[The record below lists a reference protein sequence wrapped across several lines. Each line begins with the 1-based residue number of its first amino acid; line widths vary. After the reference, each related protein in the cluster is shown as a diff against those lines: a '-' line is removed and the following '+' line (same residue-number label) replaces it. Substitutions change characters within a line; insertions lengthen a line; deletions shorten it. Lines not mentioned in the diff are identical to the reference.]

1 MLARGISGNIGW
13 VPASDADLAQCTLFH
28 GKRTQ
33 SEQAT
38 WKWIGS
44 GALREH
50 ARAGRPVTSERQR
63 THQVASQSRD
73 NWSCRNVRIPA
84 ARPDKNPRRSPQC
97 CRRHPSGRVTGTAP
111 HTKIRPESHQG
122 GRRAAVAVGQNPA
135 EMKIEEFSASR
146 QFSFTFGLAKIG
158 CEQHRPT
165 LPTRDHGIRR
175 KSLDTAKTALCGI
188 EATRSATYWTQQMV
202 SIPIKAAYVILSQY
216 RHQIIRNQQSI
227 AQNLLSK

>member
-1 MLARGISGNIGW
+1 MFAF
-13 VPASDADLAQCTLFH
+13 P
-28 GKRTQ
+28 
-33 SEQAT
+33 
-38 WKWIGS
+38 
-44 GALREH
+44 
-50 ARAGRPVTSERQR
+50 
-63 THQVASQSRD
+63 
-73 NWSCRNVRIPA
+73 
-84 ARPDKNPRRSPQC
+84 RPDLIKILEEALSVVAGIQMTVSPEQ
-97 CRRHPSGRVTGTAP
+97 RPTE
-111 HTKIRPESHQG
+111 IRPESHQG
-122 GRRAAVAVGQNPA
+122 CRRVAVAVGQNPA

-188 EATRSATYWTQQMV
+188 KATRSATYWTQQMV

-216 RHQIIRNQQSI
+216 RHQIIRNQQTI